1 MDDSSALIQD
11 YILTIDSMRNEAEK
25 LRLELSQ
32 FPSGDSDSDEAD
44 NIEALKEVIE
54 ALNQEIENIHGE
66 ISDQTSSLLDL
77 NVDEEWIRLKF
88 PQSQKIVSLQQDIHK
103 ATQSLYKAREKKM
116 HEETMLKEVEKLKN
130 INPKL
135 YTLVKKMI
143 QAEKTNLQLKNSII
157 NSEEDRKN
165 MRIEYAKI
173 TTALGLEDKI
183 KRRIKEVEE
192 EVHAKEIVIENL
204 SKNLNEVRRKTEDTM
219 NSIENSDVKDILKK
233 SNEVKAVRAYYAEQ
247 MEKLRKENVD
257 ILKEI
262 EVTEKNPKKIPPA
275 VANQNLRSEVKNLEV
290 QITERSKE
298 IKEKERE
305 KFQANFHLEEA
316 QKVMAEI
323 KTKVDELTAKPKP
336 KVQPKQEVKEKKV
349 VVNPAQ
355 AMRKIEAKRDSVLE
369 LLGKGINDDT
379 GKEMMKVLKTVG
391 KPGQGLASK
400 VLELNRSQFPQSR
413 PLNK

>member
-1 MDDSSALIQD
+1 MQ
-11 YILTIDSMRNEAEK
+11 
-25 LRLELSQ
+25 
-32 FPSGDSDSDEAD
+32 
-44 NIEALKEVIE
+44 
-54 ALNQEIENIHGE
+54 
-66 ISDQTSSLLDL
+66 
-77 NVDEEWIRLKF
+77 
-88 PQSQKIVSLQQDIHK
+88 
-103 ATQSLYKAREKKM
+103 
-116 HEETMLKEVEKLKN
+116 EETMLKEVEKLKN

-135 YTLVKKMI
+135 YILVKKMI
-143 QAEKTNLQLKNSII
+143 QAEKTNLQLKNSIT

-192 EVHAKEIVIENL
+192 EVHAKEIIIENL
-204 SKNLNEVRRKTEDTM
+204 SKNLNEVRKKTEDTM
-219 NSIENSDVKDILKK
+219 NSIENSAVKDILKK

-305 KFQANFHLEEA
+305 KFQANFHLEEG
-316 QKVMAEI
+316 QKVLAEV
-323 KTKVDELTAKPKP
+323 KAKVEELTAKPKP
-336 KVQPKQEVKEKKV
+336 KVQQPKQEVKEKKV
-349 VVNPAQ
+349 VSNPAQ
-355 AMRKIEAKRDSVLE
+355 VMRKIEAKRDSVLE
-369 LLGKGINDDT
+369 LLGKGINDET
-379 GKEMMKVLKTVG
+379 GKEMMKVLKTIG

-413 PLNK
+413 PVNK